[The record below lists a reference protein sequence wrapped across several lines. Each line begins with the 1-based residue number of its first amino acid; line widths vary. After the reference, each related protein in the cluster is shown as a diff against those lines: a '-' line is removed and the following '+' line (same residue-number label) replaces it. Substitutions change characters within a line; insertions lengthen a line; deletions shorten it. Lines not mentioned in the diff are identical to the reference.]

1 MPIDSRER
9 IGPAVAAVVT
19 DVGHESA
26 PTEWWPALDELNP
39 PLDKPNR
46 QHWTPEPRTMLC
58 GTAFR
63 VHVNV
68 AGDRFDELRELCAAA
83 GDKASLAMANL
94 RTAFRWAADHDDLD
108 VAAPIATYGGCSA
121 VRSKPSSR

>member
-26 PTEWWPALDELNP
+26 PTEWWPAPDELNP
-39 PLDKPNR
+39 PLDKPSR

-68 AGDRFDELRELCAAA
+68 AGGPLR
-83 GDKASLAMANL
+83 
-94 RTAFRWAADHDDLD
+94 
-108 VAAPIATYGGCSA
+108 
-121 VRSKPSSR
+121 